1 MLSYFIMLIL
11 AAQAKNLPKELQ
23 ALLKLSSDG
32 DYSNKVTCK
41 KPSVKTMV
49 QLWEGHP
56 NECIHEDSN
65 SYLSIQYEK
74 YLADKRLEFHSELI
88 DVWAVIE
95 DKALDQDL
103 WNPVTGIGYSE
114 KSSSSR
120 LAIMNLDSVCL
131 LGEKDQYNRTAE
143 YILKLNLH
151 EQGVIDVY
159 DMVTQEIG
167 ALLSTFYLSKD
178 KNILEKAKTAG
189 EFLLKMYENWYPYS
203 SYDVNKAQGFYDTI
217 SIKHILNLNEIYV
230 LHFHTGDSRYMT
242 IISQVISNIEDLLK
256 YEVLP
261 QYAIVKNNKLKYSGS
276 ITSDSSSAEVARIL
290 WNNWILSNKTANI
303 FKDLYEKTKAY
314 TIKKLPYTN
323 DQGEILLVERNGDDI
338 KYKMHLKMC
347 AWAGVLGQESLVNFN
362 MTLLKFSHKLLTS
375 CFKFFTGG
383 NLPADYLY
391 LSANKITM
399 EDKYFSIPSE
409 IFESAYYMQKAT
421 SDGNFRK
428 VVSFAFSSIKAKLKR
443 KYGFTILGKDM
454 MPEDFLSKTLK
465 YLMLIYSD
473 NRLVRALMTTTGH
486 FLGYH

>member
-1 MLSYFIMLIL
+1 MLSCFILLIL
-11 AAQAKNLPKELQ
+11 GAQAKSLPKELQ
-23 ALLKLSSDG
+23 ALLKVSSDG
-32 DYSNKVTCK
+32 DYSNKITCK

-56 NECIHEDSN
+56 SECIHNDPN

-74 YLADKRLEFHSELI
+74 HLTDKRMEFHSELI
-88 DVWAVIE
+88 DIWKVIE
-95 DKALDQDL
+95 DKALDKDL
-103 WNPVTGIGYSE
+103 WNPVTGMGYSE

-120 LAIMNLDSVCL
+120 LALVNLDSICL
-131 LGEKDQYNRTAE
+131 LGEKDQYNKTAE
-143 YILKLNLH
+143 YVLGLKLH

-167 ALLSTFYLSKD
+167 GLLSTFYLIKD
-178 KNILEKAKTAG
+178 QNILVKAKAAG
-189 EFLLKMYENWYPYS
+189 ELLLKMYENWYPYS
-203 SYDVNKAQGFYDTI
+203 SYDVTKAQGFYDNL
-217 SIKHILNLNEIYV
+217 SIKQILNLNEIYV

-261 QYAIVKNNKLKYSGS
+261 QYATVKNNKLKYSGS
-276 ITSDSSSAEVARIL
+276 IAADSSSAEVARIL
-290 WNNWILSNKTANI
+290 WNNWILSNKTASI
-303 FKDLYEKTKAY
+303 FKDLYEKTKTYA
-314 TIKKLPYTN
+314 IKKLPYAN

-347 AWAGVLGQESLVNFN
+347 AWAGVLGQDSLANFN
-362 MTLLKFSHKLLTS
+362 MTLLKFSHKILTS
-375 CFKFFTGG
+375 CFKFFAGG
-383 NLPADYLY
+383 NLPADYLH
-391 LSANKITM
+391 LSANKITI

-409 IFESAYYMQKAT
+409 IFESAYYMQRAT
-421 SDGNFRK
+421 TDGNFRK
-428 VVSFAFSSIKAKLKR
+428 IVSFAFNTIKAKLKR
-443 KYGFTILGKDM
+443 KYGFSVLGEDV

-473 NRLVRALMTTTGH
+473 NRLVRALMSTTGH